1 MAGRVKTRLTPPLT
15 PDAAAGLH
23 RRLLAETAAMACSSG
38 LAAVELWCAPD
49 TRHPLFRELAAAWP
63 LELFPQAGAD
73 LGARMAAAAES
84 ALREADAVV
93 LIGTDCPLLGPEELR
108 TALVWLEGGCDA
120 VLGPAEDG
128 GYVLIGLRRFD
139 GRLFDDIPWG
149 GARVLDETR
158 GRLNA
163 LGWRFRELAPLW
175 DLDRPADLERYRALE
190 PD

>member
-23 RRLLAETAAMACSSG
+23 RRLLGETAAMACSSG

-49 TRHPLFRELAAAWP
+49 TGHPLFRELAAAWP

-73 LGARMAAAAES
+73 LGERMASAAAR

-93 LIGTDCPLLGPEELR
+93 LIGSDCPLLGPRELR
-108 TALVWLEGGCDA
+108 KALAWLEGGGDA

-139 GRLFDDIPWG
+139 ERLFAEIPWG

-163 LGWRFRELAPLW
+163 LGWGVRELAPLW
-175 DLDRPADLERYRALE
+175 DLDRPADLERYRALNRR
-190 PD
+190 

>member
-1 MAGRVKTRLTPPLT
+1 VAGRVKTRLTPPLT
-15 PDAAAGLH
+15 PAAAAGLH

-49 TRHPLFRELAAAWP
+49 TGHPLFRELAAAWP
-63 LELFPQAGAD
+63 LNLFPQAGAD

-84 ALREADAVV
+84 ALREAEAVV
-93 LIGTDCPLLGPEELR
+93 LIGADCPLLGPRELR
-108 TALVWLEGGCDA
+108 TALAWLEGGYDA

-139 GRLFDDIPWG
+139 GRLFDDIHWG
-149 GARVLDETR
+149 GARVLEATR